1 VYSSLTLFL
10 ERPQN
15 FPSIEE
21 RKQRHLEI
29 LKYLDES
36 RSAIKDS
43 LERLERKIEDL
54 AALNKELEGH
64 IKGDVNAASGEKH

>member
-1 VYSSLTLFL
+1 MYSSLTLFF

-15 FPSIEE
+15 LPSIEE

-64 IKGDVNAASGEKH
+64 IKGDGNAASGEKH